1 MKDFDRPLTKRGEA
15 DAKLVGGHLRMQHI
29 SPDVTI
35 SSPAMR
41 ARETTKIFLKGSKRK
56 HKPVYD
62 DRIYDAGVHQL
73 LRVVYE
79 IDNAASTA
87 LLVGHNPGFE
97 ALLSSLTGQ
106 VRSLPT
112 ASLAC
117 IEFPTTKW
125 SEVERGKLKWRV
137 TPKELKRGLAAKA
150 DAISSSRSP

>member
-15 DAKLVGGHLRMQHI
+15 DAKLIGGYLRKQRI
-29 SPDVTI
+29 SPDVII

-41 ARETTKIFLKGSKRK
+41 ARETTKMFLKGSKRK
-56 HKPVYD
+56 RKPVYD

-97 ALLSSLTGQ
+97 TLLSSLTRKT
-106 VRSLPT
+106 RSLPT

-117 IEFPTTKW
+117 MEFPTTKW
-125 SEVERGKLKWRV
+125 REVKSGILKWRV
-137 TPKELKRGLAAKA
+137 TPKELKRRLAAKA
-150 DAISSSRSP
+150 DAISSSPSP